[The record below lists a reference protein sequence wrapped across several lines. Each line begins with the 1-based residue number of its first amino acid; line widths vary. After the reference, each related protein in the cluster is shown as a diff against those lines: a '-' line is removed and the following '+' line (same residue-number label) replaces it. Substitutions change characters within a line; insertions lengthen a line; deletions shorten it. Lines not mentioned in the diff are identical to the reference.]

1 MGGDTGWRGCGDRG
15 GVGWRGMGGTQD
27 VEGWMMWDMGGAMRG
42 CGVLKVMGARG
53 GKDMG

>member
-1 MGGDTGWRGCGDRG
+1 MWGQGGRGVEGD
-15 GVGWRGMGGTQD
+15 GGTQD
-27 VEGWMMWDMGGAMRG
+27 VEGWMMWDMGGTMRG